1 MMEQGRMRTR
11 RIKGFCEMWILVG
24 RVTQHRGVATLRDEQ
39 GCRTDKWRT
48 ETKLC
53 GLGEW
58 AWIYPLREKH

>member
-1 MMEQGRMRTR
+1 
-11 RIKGFCEMWILVG
+11 MWILVG